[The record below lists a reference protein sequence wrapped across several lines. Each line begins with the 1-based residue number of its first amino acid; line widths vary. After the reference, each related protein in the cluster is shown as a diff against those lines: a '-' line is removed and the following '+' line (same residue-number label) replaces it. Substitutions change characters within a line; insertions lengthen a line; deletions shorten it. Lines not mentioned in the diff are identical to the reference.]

1 MASAQL
7 EMTDV
12 KRVIKELGTI
22 DKELQKEFRAQAA
35 EIAKPAIRAVQDAYR
50 QVPLSGMDKPWKE
63 KKSGRQISGFDVAR
77 AQKGVK
83 FRLDYRRNAIGVMNI
98 EQKDQA
104 AAIFETAGRANG
116 NPLERSLNQV
126 AMSRYWQLVP
136 QVPTRIMG
144 KAVFSAARQGITDA
158 FRRLILD
165 AARTVEKRI

>member
-1 MASAQL
+1 VASAQL

-12 KRVIKELGTI
+12 KRVVRELGTI
-22 DKELQKEFRAQAA
+22 DRELQKEFRAQAA

-50 QVPLSGMDKPWKE
+50 QVPLSGMAGKWSDR
-63 KKSGRQISGFDVAR
+63 GRLIFPFEVGR
-77 AQKGVK
+77 AQRGVR

-98 EQKDQA
+98 EQRDPA
-104 AAIFETAGRANG
+104 AAVFETAGRATG

-126 AMSRYWQLVP
+126 AMSRYWQVVP
-136 QVPTRIMG
+136 QVPTRVMG

-165 AARTVEKRI
+165 AARTVERRI

>member
-35 EIAKPAIRAVQDAYR
+35 EIAKPAIEAVQQAYR
-50 QVPLSGMDKPWKE
+50 QVPLSGMTE
-63 KKSGRQISGFDVAR
+63 KWSDRGRRIFPFDVAR
-77 AQKGVK
+77 AQRGVR

-98 EQKDQA
+98 EQRDPA
-104 AAIFETAGRANG
+104 AAVFETAGRATG

-126 AMSRYWQLVP
+126 AMSRYWQTVP

-144 KAVFSAARQGITDA
+144 KAVFSAARQGITEA

>member
-1 MASAQL
+1 MPSAQL

-50 QVPLSGMDKPWKE
+50 QVPLSGMAAKWTDR
-63 KKSGRQISGFDVAR
+63 GRQVFPFNVAR
-77 AQKGVK
+77 AQKGVR

-98 EQKDQA
+98 EQRDAA
-104 AAIFETAGRANG
+104 AAIFETAGRATG
-116 NPLERSLNQV
+116 NPLERSLNSV
-126 AMSRYWQLVP
+126 ATSRYWQVVP

>member
-12 KRVIKELGTI
+12 KRVVRELGTI

-50 QVPLSGMDKPWKE
+50 QVPLSGMAE
-63 KKSGRQISGFDVAR
+63 KWSDRGRRIFPFDVGR
-77 AQKGVK
+77 AQRGVR
-83 FRLDYRRNAIGVMNI
+83 FRLDYRRNANGEMNI
-98 EQKDQA
+98 EQRDPA
-104 AAIFETAGRANG
+104 AAVIETAGRATG

-126 AMSRYWQLVP
+126 AMSRYWQVVP
-136 QVPTRIMG
+136 QVPTRVMG

-165 AARTVEKRI
+165 AARTVERRI